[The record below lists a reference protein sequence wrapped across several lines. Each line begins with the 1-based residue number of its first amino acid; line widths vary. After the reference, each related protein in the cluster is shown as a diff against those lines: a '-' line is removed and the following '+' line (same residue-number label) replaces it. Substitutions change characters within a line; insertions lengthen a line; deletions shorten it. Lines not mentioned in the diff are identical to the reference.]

1 MFKTVLV
8 AAIVV
13 LGVSAKSLEIGNAR
27 CSLCDLD
34 TVAQSAFEFA
44 DQNKDGTID
53 VQEAGLILEFIIEK
67 GLFSLETLGLD
78 GLDLDLDTVGP
89 LAFEYADQNKDGQ
102 HIQKLMDLR
111 CLN

>member
-1 MFKTVLV
+1 M
-8 AAIVV
+8 
-13 LGVSAKSLEIGNAR
+13 
-27 CSLCDLD
+27 CDLD

-53 VQEAGLILEFIIEK
+53 VQEAGHIISFIIEK

-89 LAFEYADQNKDGQ
+89 LAFEYADQNKDGTIDAQ
-102 HIQKLMDLR
+102 EAALVLDFIMENIGNIELPDY
-111 CLN
+111 